1 MKLLHVLTVVGPEQ
15 KRLVKMSQLA
25 VISHSIELLL
35 TKMLIAK
42 LEILLMLADINRI
55 HF

>member
-1 MKLLHVLTVVGPEQ
+1 MYVLTVVGPEQ
-15 KRLVKMSQLA
+15 RILVKMSQL
-25 VISHSIELLL
+25 VNSIELLFTIIFM
-35 TKMLIAK
+35 TKVLIAR